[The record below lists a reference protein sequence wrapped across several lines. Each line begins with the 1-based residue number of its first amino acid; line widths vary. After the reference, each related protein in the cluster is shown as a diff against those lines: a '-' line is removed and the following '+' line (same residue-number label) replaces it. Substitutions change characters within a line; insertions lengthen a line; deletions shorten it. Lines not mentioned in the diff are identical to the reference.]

1 MTLETHLPIIVTI
14 RGAWSGE
21 VSDPA
26 RAFAGIVTASDLSA
40 LLPGNAVKVVY
51 HSSGSRVPGAGEHGR
66 YALSAAGREWPLM
79 RFGAHAS
86 AGGTRKDEALE
97 SDWIA
102 EVLPAKTG

>member
-1 MTLETHLPIIVTI
+1 MTLETNLPIIVTI

-21 VSDPA
+21 VADPA

-40 LLPGNAVKVVY
+40 LASGDAVKVVY
-51 HSSGSRVPGAGEHGR
+51 QSSGSRVPGAGEHGR
-66 YALSAAGREWPLM
+66 YALRAAGREWPLM

-86 AGGTRKDEALE
+86 TGGTRKDDTHQG
-97 SDWIA
+97 DWIA